1 MDEKCQVLLNPLKNA
16 DFFQSYTH
24 TQLITFISAKPRN
37 LNR

>member
-24 TQLITFISAKPRN
+24 TTYHFHIS
-37 LNR
+37 